1 MTFTHLD
8 ADRRP
13 TMVDVSDKTPTK
25 RTATAEAQV
34 QFPPSVA
41 AALRDSGLRSPKGPV
56 FDTAI
61 RSDWRT
67 AASPSNSRATRRSF
81 AAP

>member
-34 QFPPSVA
+34 QFPPTVA
-41 AALRDSGLRSPKGPV
+41 AALRDSG
-56 FDTAI
+56 
-61 RSDWRT
+61 WRT